1 MKGLSAIIL
10 ITLIAI
16 GCNTKLGSN
25 EPTNDSKLNP
35 AEMPIDTVGANT
47 DVTETAATDSN
58 KTGDPMRA
66 RGKSDLQTGGDD
78 ASKKAVSSD
87 GNYVEEKTPVKK

>member
-1 MKGLSAIIL
+1 MKSFSAIIL
-10 ITLIAI
+10 ITLIAV

-47 DVTETAATDSN
+47 DVTETAASDSN

-66 RGKSDLQTGGDD
+66 KGTSDLQTGGDD
-78 ASKKAVSSD
+78 GSKKAVSSD
-87 GNYVEEKTPVKK
+87 GNFVEEKAPAKK